1 MSEVRNKVLDLLVNY
16 RSNERR
22 IALLRYEINHPP
34 HVTADEMIEALT
46 FSRSE
51 VSGTSGGG
59 ISDKTI
65 HIALNYEDRMNR
77 LNDGALSEIAYQLY
91 DLERQQERLLYY
103 ISLLDQTEADIIR
116 MTYINGMINEEI
128 AQRLGVTIRTVSAH
142 RSRAINRLCEMFE
155 YLSGL
160 QSEQP

>member
-1 MSEVRNKVLDLLVNY
+1 MSDVRNKVLDLLINY

-34 HVTADEMIEALT
+34 HVTAEEMIEALT

-51 VSGTSGGG
+51 VSGSSGGS

-65 HIALNYEDRMNR
+65 HIALNYEDRMDR
-77 LNDGALSEIAYQLY
+77 LNGGALNEIAYQLF

-103 ISLLDQTEADIIR
+103 ISLLDETEADIIR
-116 MTYINGMINEEI
+116 MTYINGMVNEEI

-160 QSEQP
+160 QN

>member
-1 MSEVRNKVLDLLVNY
+1 MSDIRNKVLDLLINY

-34 HVTADEMIEALT
+34 HVTAEEMIEVLT
-46 FSRSE
+46 FSRNE
-51 VSGTSGGG
+51 VSGSSGG

-65 HIALNYEDRMNR
+65 HTALNYEDRMNR
-77 LNDGALSEIAYQLY
+77 LNGGALNEIAYQLF
-91 DLERQQERLLYY
+91 DLERQRERLLYY
-103 ISLLDQTEADIIR
+103 INLLDETEADIIR
-116 MTYINGMINEEI
+116 MTYINGMVNEEI
-128 AQRLGVTIRTVSAH
+128 ARRLGVTIRTVSAH

-160 QSEQP
+160 QN